1 MALGNFFVVVN
12 ALDVPSTFWL
22 SCASCFSRPS
32 DRCPCAAARSWAT
45 LLLGNLRITGVERA
59 MNRFL
64 VACVVSLAIVPSLE
78 AQTATVHVAVTAET
92 NLRANFIESF
102 KDAARSLS
110 VSSDS

>member
-1 MALGNFFVVVN
+1 
-12 ALDVPSTFWL
+12 
-22 SCASCFSRPS
+22 
-32 DRCPCAAARSWAT
+32 
-45 LLLGNLRITGVERA
+45 